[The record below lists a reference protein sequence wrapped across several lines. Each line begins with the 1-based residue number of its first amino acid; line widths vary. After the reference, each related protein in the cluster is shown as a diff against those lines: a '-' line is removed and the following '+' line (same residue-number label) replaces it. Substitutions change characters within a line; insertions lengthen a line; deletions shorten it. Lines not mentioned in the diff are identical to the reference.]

1 MPIIVLHGRKVVDSL
16 EWIKGAN
23 TKKRVGKWLGEKYAM
38 LL

>member
-16 EWIKGAN
+16 EWIKGIN
-23 TKKRVGKWLGEKYAM
+23 TKNVGKWLGEKYSM